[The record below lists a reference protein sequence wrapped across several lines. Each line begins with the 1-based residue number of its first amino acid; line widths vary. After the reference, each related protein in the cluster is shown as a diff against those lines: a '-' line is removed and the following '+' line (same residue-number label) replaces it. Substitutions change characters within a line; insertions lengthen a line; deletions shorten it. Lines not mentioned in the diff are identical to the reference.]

1 MARGRVGGSRSKISG
16 KVGSEVY
23 SIVKNPAGGYRQII
37 SDLPVTKE
45 VAITPELSRQ
55 RMFMSIVMRHMSL
68 LQNFMSDA
76 FEDVEEGTLSVQE
89 FARVNVR
96 WLQEHYD
103 IIYTH
108 QYVTWWP
115 AYGTSYALPA
125 PIIITQGSFK
135 QKVIGQSTRTRTS
148 TYGYMATSFLPMY
161 SDYTFREWLD
171 IHDFGMHEYICA
183 MVFCLGIDGR
193 TPSYEYVRFQ
203 IKPDTNL
210 DRECFDIDPSDF
222 FLPVGTLEGSFRW
235 SDLDDPDMKRLVFT
249 TERYEKL
256 RYMEGYTEL
265 QFGLQDGKWRQSNC
279 QLFISGWNQLGPN
292 VRLTYQQ
299 AFKTWYD
306 DRI

>member
-23 SIVKNPAGGYRQII
+23 SIVKDADGGYRQVI
-37 SDLPVTKE
+37 SDLPESKE

-76 FEDVEEGTLSVQE
+76 FEGVPDGTLSVQE

-125 PIIITQGSFK
+125 PIIISQGSFK
-135 QKVIGQSTRTRTS
+135 QRVIGQTS
-148 TYGYMATSFLPMY
+148 RVRSSSWGYVVNTFLPMY
-161 SDYTFREWLD
+161 EDYTFGEWLQL
-171 IHDFGMHEYICA
+171 HNFGLQEYICV
-183 MVFCLGIDGR
+183 MVFTLGIDGR
-193 TPSYEYVRFQ
+193 SPSYEYFRFQ
-203 IKPDTNL
+203 VKPGTDL
-210 DRECFDIDPSDF
+210 SRECFDINPDDF
-222 FLPVGTLEGSFRW
+222 FLPVGTLEGSFTWTTREEY
-235 SDLDDPDMKRLVFT
+235 DYKQLVFT

-256 RYMEGYTEL
+256 RYMEAYAEL
-265 QFGLQDGKWRQSNC
+265 QFGMQDDKWRLSNC
-279 QLFISGWNQLGPN
+279 QMYTNGATQLGSN
-292 VRLTYQQ
+292 IRLTYQQ